1 MAFTGKKREKPAP
14 EPQAPATT
22 PAAPVQGKTSNARR
36 PWLKAEHMPTMN
48 GVELDI
54 QIGSE
59 IRLYTGGE
67 FGQQLILAVTDEN
80 NKEFD
85 WSIKI
90 GGQQFLRLE
99 KKFGKNLLGWP
110 EKVVAVTRNEF
121 DGKPYVEVVESQG

>member
-14 EPQAPATT
+14 APA
-22 PAAPVQGKTSNARR
+22 PAQQPASKPQSSNTRR

-80 NKEFD
+80 NRDFD

-99 KKFGKNLLGWP
+99 KKFGKNLLAWP

-121 DGKPYVEVVESQG
+121 DGKPYVEVVESQS